1 MSPYVVELTDPSASD
16 PSKFG
21 PKAANQAALGQSGLP
36 FPGGFC
42 LSADAYFA
50 QIKLLELEDPARQA
64 GELGF
69 RESRP
74 FVSEVRIA
82 MFDEPI
88 ADEILEPLLSAYRTL
103 TGTPDENGRVM
114 PVAVRSSALME
125 DTEGSSFAGQFQ
137 TFLGIDNETDFLTA
151 VRACWGA
158 LWSSRALQY
167 MQAAGIK
174 PAETGMAVLV
184 QPLVQAIASGGGLSK
199 SASGGMSVTA
209 TWGLGEAIAQ
219 GEVVPD
225 RYDVNSDGDLIDTM
239 AGRKVHNIQCSVHGA
254 GPEAEA
260 VSDEMISEPCLTTDQ
275 VLELVGYM
283 KTAEELAGQAVEIE
297 WAMDEIGIKMLQA
310 RPLALEPAPVPDAIW
325 LKHPGLRGQPG
336 GIGWGAGRA
345 CVINCECEI
354 GRVNY
359 GDVLVT
365 KVAGPALANV
375 LAKVSGVVAELG
387 GSTSHLASLARE
399 RGVPVVLGVLD
410 ATTQIPDGSQVGV
423 DGVAGIV
430 RWMDT
435 PGSAPS
441 QKPYM

>member
-1 MSPYVVELTDPSASD
+1 MPEFVVPLTDPAATDSGR
-16 PSKFG
+16 FG
-21 PKAANQAALGQSGLP
+21 PKAANQAALGQAGLP

-42 LSADAYFA
+42 LGADAYMA
-50 QIKLLELEDPARQA
+50 QIASLDLGDAAEKA

-69 RESRP
+69 LESRP
-74 FVSEVRIA
+74 YVSKVRIA
-82 MFDEPI
+82 MFDAPI
-88 ADEILEPLLSAYRTL
+88 ADEINAELLDAYREL
-103 TGTPDENGRVM
+103 TGAPDANGNVM

-137 TFLGIDNETDFLTA
+137 TFLGIDNEADFVTA

-167 MQAAGIK
+167 MEAAGIK
-174 PAETGMAVLV
+174 PAETGMSVLV
-184 QPLVQAIASGGGLSK
+184 QPLVQAIASGGGLSRT
-199 SASGGMSVTA
+199 AAGGMSVTA
-209 TWGLGEAIAQ
+209 TWGLGESIAQ

-225 RYDVNSDGDLIDTM
+225 RYDINAEGDLIETT
-239 AGRKVHNIQCSVHGA
+239 AGRKAHGIQCSVHGA
-254 GPEAEA
+254 GPTAKAIEKDL
-260 VSDEMISEPCLTTDQ
+260 VSEPCLNKTQ
-275 VLELVGYM
+275 VM
-283 KTAEELAGQAVEIE
+283 ELAGYMETAEKMMGQPVEVE
-297 WAMDEIGIKMLQA
+297 WAMDEAGIKMLQA
-310 RPLALEPAPVPDAIW
+310 RPLTLEPTPVPDAIW
-325 LKHPGLRGQPG
+325 LKHPGLRGHPG
-336 GIGWGAGRA
+336 GMGWGTGRA

-365 KVAGPALANV
+365 KVAGPALATV

-399 RGVPVVLGVLD
+399 RGVPVVLGVLN
-410 ATTQIPDGSQVGV
+410 ATTQIPDGAQVGV

-430 RWMDT
+430 RWIADKKGT
-435 PGSAPS
+435 AS